1 MSWRVAISLA
11 LSSLAPSLRTEA
23 LVQDRLLF
31 IAGSEEL
38 DPVVRVG
45 VARLQGLDLLHACGS
60 VLQREPWVHGA
71 LSLRGETRPGGR
83 GAPADMYKSLILLLI
98 LVGTRF

>member
-1 MSWRVAISLA
+1 MSWRVATSLA
-11 LSSLAPSLRTEA
+11 LSTSHLLLCTEA
-23 LVQDRLLF
+23 LVEDRLLF

-60 VLQREPWVHGA
+60 VLQREPWVHGREA
-71 LSLRGETRPGGR
+71 LPGHD
-83 GAPADMYKSLILLLI
+83 PA
-98 LVGTRF
+98 GGGQQRTG